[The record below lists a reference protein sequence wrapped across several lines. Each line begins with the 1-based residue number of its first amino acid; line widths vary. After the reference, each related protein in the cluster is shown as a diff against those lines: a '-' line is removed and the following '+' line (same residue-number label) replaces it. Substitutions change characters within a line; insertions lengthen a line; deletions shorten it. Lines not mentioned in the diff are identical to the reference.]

1 MNFVVILF
9 IYYYKKN
16 INIISLPMSLI
27 LIYEHVWLVVL
38 RMHYIAAATHNM

>member
-9 IYYYKKN
+9 IYYKKN